1 MKQEGQIVKSTR
13 ESLYEFKGKVLG
25 NKLKGKMVWAS
36 GTYDPFIIEMLSDSM
51 SFKGTLDFVG
61 RTYHLKGKR
70 IE

>member
-13 ESLYEFKGKVLG
+13 DSAYDFKGKIRG
-25 NKLKGKMVWAS
+25 NQIIGKMVGAS
-36 GTYDPFIIEMLSDSM
+36 STYDPFIIEMLSDSM